1 MLRPW
6 LDEELQ
12 PYLDVRRE
20 GRRLGE
26 FVDELTDLEQEA
38 LKRVALVMLRPDAM
52 LAGTAVKILD
62 WLEAEHGVRLLQLSV
77 RRVDPRSFDGQYVTE
92 LPLIAPGLW
101 LHHRIAAAGPTAF
114 AIVTG
119 EPTGDRSFAAELDD
133 LKGAS
138 SPGQETDVAT
148 LRSRFGRQSSFHVVL
163 HTSEDAGDFLQG
175 AIGVFGWEVTQRLL
189 HDVAD
194 GRTEPVPSHFRDLL
208 LGEVAEPADR
218 SVYEVVLSVKR
229 RILAVLASSANPL
242 PPDLVAS
249 IDECYHKCE
258 LGAFELFADKRERF
272 MQMARDERP
281 LLVQLIEL
289 VEAAEAAP
297 PAHDVPVNLSRRWAE
312 LEARTARRRL
322 AYATWLLSG
331 HDEYDL
337 DTGDKIVD
345 LLAANSIVLSNAE
358 QTLLAAAIVCDV
370 NPGASFAGRRTYPLD
385 APAAASDHGD

>member
-1 MLRPW
+1 
-6 LDEELQ
+6 
-12 PYLDVRRE
+12 
-20 GRRLGE
+20 
-26 FVDELTDLEQEA
+26 
-38 LKRVALVMLRPDAM
+38 MLRPDAL
-52 LAGTAVKILD
+52 LAGTAVPILD
-62 WLEAEHGVRLLQLSV
+62 WLHDEHGVQLLRLSV

-119 EPTGDRSFAAELDD
+119 EPTGDRSFAADLDD

-138 SPGQETDVAT
+138 SPGQETDVST

-189 HDVAD
+189 HDVASGELD
-194 GRTEPVPSHFRDLL
+194 PVPSHFRDLL
-208 LGEVAEPADR
+208 LGEIAEPADR

-229 RILAVLASSANPL
+229 RILAVLASSTHPL
-242 PPDLVAS
+242 PPAIVEAL
-249 IDECYHKCE
+249 DECYAKCE

-281 LLVQLIEL
+281 LLVKLIDL
-289 VEAAEAAP
+289 VESAEAAP
-297 PAHDVPVNLSRRWAE
+297 AGEDIPVKISRRWAA

-322 AYATWLLSG
+322 AYATWMLSG

-337 DTGDKIVD
+337 DPGDKLFD
-345 LLAANSIVLSNAE
+345 LLAANSIVLSSAE
-358 QTLLAAAIVCDV
+358 QTLVAAAIVCDV
-370 NPGASFAGRRTYPLD
+370 NPGATFAGRRTYPLD
-385 APAAASDHGD
+385 PPGDH